1 MEEQSNEE
9 SDDIDEI
16 VTRRKQKD
24 IRINKQ
30 KKEKEKI
37 KKAQMRKYVEL
48 EADLG
53 SDDEEHDG
61 VVKSINSEDIEEDEE
76 GQDEDLKD
84 FVV

>member
-1 MEEQSNEE
+1 
-9 SDDIDEI
+9 
-16 VTRRKQKD
+16 
-24 IRINKQ
+24 
-30 KKEKEKI
+30 
-37 KKAQMRKYVEL
+37 MRKYVEL